1 MKKWAWA
8 IAPFVASVSV
18 AASRPN
24 IVLILADDLGPGE
37 VGCYGQ
43 KMIRTPNIDKLAAE
57 GMRFTQAY
65 SGSPVCAPSR
75 CSLLTG
81 LHTGHTYIRDNKET
95 PPEGQLPIPADT
107 VTIANVLKDGGY
119 STACIGKWGLGF
131 IGTTGDPL
139 THGFDFFYGHNCQA
153 VAHNQYADHLWRND
167 EKIVLEGNSAR
178 NANGAQ
184 YTPDLMRD
192 EAIKW
197 LREKKGGAFFL
208 DFATPLPHLSLQA
221 PADALKEYQGK
232 LGPEKPFEPK
242 SKDYGYFACA
252 EPHATYAAMVT
263 RIDDYVGQIMAELKA
278 DGLDDNTVVI
288 FASDNGPTFHIGGAD
303 SDFFNST
310 MGLRGRKE
318 EAYEGGIRVPMI
330 IRWPGHVKPET
341 ASDFAT
347 VLYDLYPTFAEL
359 TGTAGAKNIDGVSLV
374 PTMTGTGAQKEHDYL
389 YWEFASHGGQ
399 QAIRKGNW
407 KAVRTGIRK
416 NKSAPVQL
424 YDLASDPNETK
435 DVAAEHPEMAKKLG
449 EMMKKARTPSQV
461 QAWEIY

>member
-1 MKKWAWA
+1 
-8 IAPFVASVSV
+8 
-18 AASRPN
+18 
-24 IVLILADDLGPGE
+24 
-37 VGCYGQ
+37 
-43 KMIRTPNIDKLAAE
+43 
-57 GMRFTQAY
+57 
-65 SGSPVCAPSR
+65 
-75 CSLLTG
+75 
-81 LHTGHTYIRDNKET
+81 
-95 PPEGQLPIPADT
+95 
-107 VTIANVLKDGGY
+107 
-119 STACIGKWGLGF
+119 
-131 IGTTGDPL
+131 
-139 THGFDFFYGHNCQA
+139 
-153 VAHNQYADHLWRND
+153 
-167 EKIVLEGNSAR
+167 
-178 NANGAQ
+178 
-184 YTPDLMRD
+184 
-192 EAIKW
+192 
-197 LREKKGGAFFL
+197 
-208 DFATPLPHLSLQA
+208 
-221 PADALKEYQGK
+221 
-232 LGPEKPFEPK
+232 
-242 SKDYGYFACA
+242 
-252 EPHATYAAMVT
+252 
-263 RIDDYVGQIMAELKA
+263 MAELKA